1 MADVDFSLNGL
12 SPVLDKLKGL
22 PPRLQ
27 KKALRKGVRA
37 GANIFRDAARS
48 NVPVETGL
56 TKRNI
61 ITVVSSKK
69 DEVIGKVGVR
79 GGGRNKGNNPYWWR
93 FVELGFYHK
102 NSGQYIKANPF
113 MRNAQS
119 QNIDASTNKVA
130 DAIWQEIESY

>member
-1 MADVDFSLNGL
+1 MADIEFSLNGL

-22 PPRLQ
+22 SLRLQ

-37 GANIFRDAARS
+37 GANIFRDAARA

-61 ITVVSSKK
+61 ITQVSAKK
-69 DEVIGKVGVR
+69 DSVTGRVGVR
-79 GGGRNKGNNPYWWR
+79 GGGKNSGNNPFYWR

-102 NSGQYIKANPF
+102 NSGQHIKAKPF

-119 QNIDASTNKVA
+119 QNIDKATNAVSEA
-130 DAIWQEIESY
+130 VRQEIESY

>member
-1 MADVDFSLNGL
+1 MADVEFSLNGL
-12 SPVLDKLKGL
+12 RPVLDRLKGL
-22 PPRLQ
+22 SPRLQ

-37 GANIFRDAARS
+37 GSNIFRDAARA

-61 ITVVSSKK
+61 VTQVSAKK
-69 DEVIGKVGVR
+69 DSVTGRVGVR
-79 GGGRNKGNNPYWWR
+79 GGGKSKGDNPFYWR
-93 FVELGFYHK
+93 FVELGFFHK

-119 QNIDASTNKVA
+119 KNIDRATNAVSE
-130 DAIWQEIESY
+130 AIIKEIESY